1 MAFSTTDARTEL
13 GAVNEILAAIG
24 QAPVTTLEQTNPDVA
39 ICYNTLIQISREVQ
53 SQGWAFNIEREYPLT
68 PDVSNEISVPNNYL
82 RIDLSPYY
90 NINRYEAVIR
100 NGKLYNKSE
109 HTYIWTESTV
119 YVDIIWFFTW
129 EDLPAPIQD
138 YIISRAA
145 SVTSQRLIGDNNQYE
160 LLKDKEASTLVIAQ
174 EYETQQGE
182 YTMFGRSRNGSYYQP
197 YQPYQTLMR

>member
-1 MAFSTTDARTEL
+1 MAFSPTDARTEL

-53 SQGWAFNIEREYPLT
+53 SQGWAFNIEREFPLT
-68 PDVSNEISVPNNYL
+68 PDTSNEISVPNNYL

-100 NGKLYNKSE
+100 NGKLYNKSD
-109 HTYIWTESTV
+109 HTYSWTESTV
-119 YVDIIWFFTW
+119 YVDIVWFFTW

-145 SVTSQRLIGDNNQYE
+145 SITSQRLVGDNNQYE

-182 YTMFGRSRNGSYYQP
+182 YTMFGRARNGSYYQP